1 MFLLYSFLYTI
12 AFIALSPVFLM
23 RREKYAAGFKQRFG
37 GLPDFEQDERPVIW
51 VHCVSVGET
60 NAARPLISKILEEYP
75 NYRLVVSTTTK
86 TGQELARRLFAKDA
100 DLIFYFP
107 YDWRFVVRKVLRKLK
122 PKIVLIMETEL
133 WLNFL
138 RESRRR
144 GIRIFVINGRLSENS
159 LKRYLWV
166 KKTIKRALRSVD
178 AALMQTPKD
187 AQRIIRLGLNANKV
201 KVTGNFKFDQ
211 EKDSG
216 ERLMTAYFRERFGLA
231 GESPLIVAA
240 STHEWEEDLILEAF
254 NKVYKSDVP
263 RLPRLMLVPRHPERF
278 REVAGL
284 IERTGF
290 NWARRTG
297 PMSLEDELADIILL
311 DTIGELRSV
320 YPLADLVFVGGSLI
334 PHGGQNI
341 LEPALERKAIV
352 TGHFMTNFAAMTEEF
367 VERNALVKLPEL
379 PEEQIAGTLAE
390 TFVDLLNDEPRRKKL
405 AKNAYLLM
413 KKNRGATDR
422 TLKYLNPFLQ
432 VQSNFV
438 DKMSPVKIQ
447 K

>member
-1 MFLLYSFLYTI
+1 MFLLYSFLYTV
-12 AFIALSPVFLM
+12 AFIALLPVFLI
-23 RREKYAAGFKQRFG
+23 RRDKYAAGFEQRFG
-37 GLPDFEQDERPVIW
+37 TLPDFEQDERPVIW
-51 VHCVSVGET
+51 IHCVSVGET
-60 NAARPLISKILEEYP
+60 NAARPLISKLLKEYP

-107 YDWRFVVRKVLRKLK
+107 YDWRFVVRKVFRKLQ
-122 PKIVLIMETEL
+122 PKIVLIMETEI

-144 GIRIFVINGRLSENS
+144 GIRVFIINGRLSEKS
-159 LKRYLWV
+159 LKKYLWV
-166 KKTIKRALRSVD
+166 KKTLKRVLRSVD

-187 AQRIIRLGLNANKV
+187 ARRLIRLGLNANKV

-240 STHEWEEDLILEAF
+240 STHEWEEELLLDAF
-254 NKVYKSDVP
+254 MKVYKSDVP
-263 RLPRLMLVPRHPERF
+263 HLPRLMLVPRHPERF
-278 REVAGL
+278 REVGGL

-290 NWARRTG
+290 NWTRRTN
-297 PMSLEDELADIILL
+297 SLSLDDELADIILL

-341 LEPALERKAIV
+341 LEPALESKAIV
-352 TGHFMTNFAAMTEEF
+352 TGHFMTNFAAITEEF
-367 VERNALVKLPEL
+367 VERDAIIKLPAL
-379 PEEQIAGTLAE
+379 PEEKTVEALAE
-390 TFVDLLNDEPRRKKL
+390 TFENLIRDESRRKKL
-405 AKNAYLLM
+405 AKNAYVLM

-422 TLKYLNPFLQ
+422 TLRYLKPYLQ

-438 DKMSPVKIQ
+438 DKMTAVKLQ